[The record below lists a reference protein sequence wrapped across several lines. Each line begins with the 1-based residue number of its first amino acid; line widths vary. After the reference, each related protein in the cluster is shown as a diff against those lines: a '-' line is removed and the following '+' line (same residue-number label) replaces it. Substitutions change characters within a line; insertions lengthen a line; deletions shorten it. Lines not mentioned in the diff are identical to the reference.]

1 MILSDLLNSGVTSAA
16 GEQVGLVADVRFV
29 LDGPAPRSGSVAG
42 ARLLG
47 LVVGPHRAGS
57 FMGYERSRVNRPW
70 PLAQLL
76 GRRQRGSFL
85 VLWEDIASV
94 RPGRVELRDG
104 YTRHDPSL

>member
-1 MILSDLLNSGVTSAA
+1 MILSDLLNSAVYSPA
-16 GEQVGLVADVRFV
+16 GEKVGLVADVRFV
-29 LDGPAPRSGSVAG
+29 LDGPVPRSGSIAG

-57 FMGYERSRVNRPW
+57 FMGYERSHVNRPW

-76 GRRQRGSFL
+76 ARRERGSFL
-85 VLWEDIASV
+85 VLWEDVASARKGHV
-94 RPGRVELRDG
+94 GLRDG